1 MIRAKSLILF
11 IFLFVALISK
21 SQTSGNI
28 QLTNNGVAPV
38 PIFALGKPAVLTSA
52 TIRKGKLYFN
62 PEFNLGID
70 AKPWTMFYRAGYYL
84 VENKKWTIGVAANLN
99 WFFMKRTPMI
109 NNEEFQVQRY
119 GSVELN
125 GQFRPAK
132 NQTLYFSYWRSD
144 RLDKVGILYEDF
156 VNFVYAFD
164 QIKFGNN
171 IVNTRPSFFY
181 LKDYKWVSGFFAAQS
196 TTYQKQNW
204 PCNVFLTTA
213 WPISDMPG
221 TSFTWNTGV
230 NIPF

>member
-1 MIRAKSLILF
+1 
-11 IFLFVALISK
+11 
-21 SQTSGNI
+21 
-28 QLTNNGVAPV
+28 
-38 PIFALGKPAVLTSA
+38 
-52 TIRKGKLYFN
+52 
-62 PEFNLGID
+62 
-70 AKPWTMFYRAGYYL
+70 MFYRAGYYL

-99 WFFMKRTPMI
+99 WFFMKRAPMI